1 MVMNQN
7 KDTLLRFGVSVE
19 EGLIEKFDRLIRRK
33 GYTNRSEAIR
43 DMIRETLAE
52 EAAEKGREMVGAILI
67 VYDHH
72 RPHLVEK
79 LLVLQHDADARII
92 ASQHVHLDHHHCM
105 ETIIVKGPVE
115 KLESLQGR
123 IGALKGVGQ
132 CLLSKTSCQVLH

>member
-1 MVMNQN
+1 MDNN
-7 KDTLLRFGVSVE
+7 KNTLLRFGVSVE

-115 KLESLQGR
+115 KLEALQGK

>member
-1 MVMNQN
+1 MKAQKKKV
-7 KDTLLRFGVSVE
+7 LRFGVSVE
-19 EGLIEKFDRLIRRK
+19 EGLIEKFEKLIRRK

-43 DMIRETLAE
+43 DMIRDVLAV
-52 EAAEKGREMVGAILI
+52 EAAEKGEEMVGAILI

-105 ETIIVKGPVE
+105 ETIIVKGPTE
-115 KLESLQGR
+115 KLEALKGR

>member
-1 MVMNQN
+1 MDKNR
-7 KDTLLRFGVSVE
+7 DTLLRFGVSVE

-43 DMIRETLAE
+43 DMIREMLAE

-79 LLVLQHDADARII
+79 LLALQHDADAKII

-115 KLESLQGR
+115 KLETLQGK